1 MAWMR
6 MMGADSVAYHEKTV
20 MGRADDFPGRALA
33 YYASRGE
40 TPLVWGGAGAERL
53 GLVGRVTEAQ
63 YRAIYGPGGACDPTT
78 GERLVSTTRPGMEL
92 VIAAHKSVAELGVI
106 GRAEDMHQIMD
117 AERDTTLAYLERV
130 TLERGGRRG
139 RQRTPTA
146 TSGPVY
152 AHTRHATSRAG
163 DPSPHDHVL
172 VANLVEMLDGQG
184 GWKAPD
190 TTLWREHLHAAT
202 IVGRAAAARTA
213 VELGYAIAPDHGPS
227 GRLGHW
233 RIVGIPD
240 EVLEIHSKRTAEI
253 SEAVEAR
260 GYSSYRARNIAARN
274 NREVKR
280 HTPVGEL
287 MPHWHQ
293 ELAEVGWTVPELV
306 ASVARAGQEAVLAPG
321 LSERE
326 LTRLMAE
333 ALSPEGRLSVA
344 KVFTAAD
351 VVVAVGPALYGRPVA
366 DLQRAVQ
373 GILAAPDCVPLLGV
387 RGVRERTYATA
398 AALATEG
405 AVADLVARGTGAA
418 TAAMV
423 PNEVVEAAIAHAE
436 DVLGRP
442 LTSGQTKAVR
452 GICGEGRRVSLVL
465 GVAGAGKTTM
475 VRCAAEAYAAAGY
488 EVIGTATSGQ
498 AARTLGR
505 EAGLAESRTIASLL
519 WRLDHGTLE
528 LTARQV
534 VVLDEAGM
542 TDDGDMLRLLTACDL
557 AKTKVILVGDHRQL
571 GPVGPG
577 GALRALLNRHHGLV
591 HVLVENLR
599 QDDPNEREALRQLRG
614 GTVADAVAWYAAHDR
629 IRITPDANEA
639 RQATVDAWYAD
650 VCAGKNAAM
659 YAWRRTNVDVL
670 NRLARDRFALDGRL
684 TGPELSV
691 PDGRHYRVGD
701 RIVTLAPGDDG
712 QVVTSER
719 GEVVSLGGYRD
730 SLIVRMDDGRFERL
744 QGDEL
749 AEERLAYGYATTVH
763 RSQGST
769 VDVAH
774 RFEDGGGRGLAYV
787 SMSRGRQANTVHVVA
802 DDLDQAAEDLT
813 RDWTADHRA
822 RWAIDS
828 GTPATQPLAVEHH
841 DSAPDGMRIALR
853 FARLEAERRAVAAAI
868 PPDPS
873 AELATVDQHLAQL
886 HRDRTDLL
894 TGGGRYAGT
903 PEGYAARQLTH
914 ARQQHTDAQRHAEN
928 PDSRRDRRHWRKEAL
943 HWADQEAAAEAAYA
957 NGVAPEAHRLDDAI
971 IHLEQERDELHTARR
986 EHTVWLADHPE
997 ALHRLWTLDQ
1007 ELNPLPDLPEIIRD
1021 LGRTQATGLHRH
1033 AGIQPPGHD
1042 HGIEL
1047 DFGP

>member
-20 MGRADDFPGRALA
+20 MGRVDDFPGRALA

-78 GERLVSTTRPGMEL
+78 GERLVSTLRPGMEL
-92 VIAAHKSVAELGVI
+92 VIGAHKSVAELGVI
-106 GRAEDMHQIMD
+106 GRAEDMHRIMD
-117 AERDTTLAYLERV
+117 AERDATLAYLERV
-130 TLERGGRRG
+130 TQERGGRRG
-139 RQRTPTA
+139 RQRTAVA
-146 TSGPVY
+146 TSGLVY

-190 TTLWREHLHAAT
+190 TTLWREQLHAAT

-213 VELGYAIAPDHGPS
+213 VELGYAITPDPGPS

-253 SEAVEAR
+253 AEEVEAR
-260 GYSSYRARNIAARN
+260 GYSSYRARNIVARD
-274 NREVKR
+274 NREAKR

-287 MPHWHQ
+287 MPSWQ
-293 ELAEVGWTVPELV
+293 RELAEVGWTVPDLA
-306 ASVARAGQEAVLAPG
+306 ASVERAGREAVLAPG

-326 LTRLMAE
+326 IIGLMGD
-333 ALSPEGRLSVA
+333 ALSPESRLSVA

-351 VVVAVGPALYGRPVA
+351 VVVAVGPALYGRPIG

-373 GILAAPDCVPLLGV
+373 RILAVPDCVPLLGV
-387 RGVRERTYATA
+387 KGARERTYATA
-398 AALATEG
+398 SALATEG
-405 AVADLVARGTGAA
+405 AVAELVARGTGTA
-418 TAAMV
+418 TSA
-423 PNEVVEAAIAHAE
+423 VVADELVGSAIAHAE
-436 DVLGRP
+436 HVLGRP

-488 EVIGTATSGQ
+488 QVVGTATSGQ

-505 EAGLAESRTIASLL
+505 EADLAESRTVASLL
-519 WRLDHGTLE
+519 WRLDHGRLE
-528 LTARQV
+528 LTRRHV

-557 AKTKVILVGDHRQL
+557 AKSKVILVGDHRQL

-577 GALRALLNRHHGLV
+577 GALRALLNRHHGIV
-591 HVLVENLR
+591 HVLTENLR
-599 QDDPNEREALRQLRG
+599 QDDPSEREALRQLRG
-614 GTVADAVAWYAAHDR
+614 GKVADAVAWYAAHDR
-629 IRITPDANEA
+629 IRIAPDAHEA
-639 RQATVDAWYAD
+639 RQATVDTWYAD
-650 VCAGKNAAM
+650 VCAGRDAAM
-659 YAWRRTNVDVL
+659 YAWRRTNVDAL
-670 NRLARDRFALDGRL
+670 NRLARDRFALEGRL
-684 TGPELSV
+684 TGPDLAA
-691 PDGRHYRVGD
+691 PGGRNYCVGD
-701 RIVTLAPGDDG
+701 RIVTLAPGDNG

-719 GEVVSLGGYRD
+719 GEVVSLGVQGD

-744 QGDEL
+744 QGEEL
-749 AEERLAYGYATTVH
+749 AGDRIAYGYAVTVH

-774 RFEDGGGRGLAYV
+774 RYEDGGGRALAYV
-787 SMSRGRQANTVHVVA
+787 SMSRGREANTVHVVA
-802 DDLDQAAEDLT
+802 DNIDQAAEDLT
-813 RDWTADHRA
+813 RDWAIDHRA

-828 GTPATQPLAVEHH
+828 GTPATEPLAVEHH
-841 DSAPDGMRIALR
+841 DQAPAGMRAALR
-853 FARLEAERRAVAAAI
+853 HARLQAERDAVAAAI
-868 PPDPS
+868 PVDPAPDL
-873 AELATVDQHLAQL
+873 ARVDQELAALRRQH
-886 HRDRTDLL
+886 TDLL
-894 TGGGRYAGT
+894 AGQGGYADT
-903 PEGYAARQLTH
+903 PEGAAARRLLD
-914 ARQQHTDAQRHAEN
+914 ARRQHRKAEHYAET
-928 PDSRRDRRHWRKEAL
+928 STAWRDRRHWRKEAT
-943 HWADQEAAAEAAYA
+943 HWADQESAAEAAYTRT
-957 NGVAPEAHRLDDAI
+957 VAPEAGRLDEAIDHLDAR
-971 IHLEQERDELHTARR
+971 RDELDHTRR
-986 EHTVWLADHPE
+986 ERNTWLADHPE
-997 ALHRLWTLDQ
+997 ATRRLHALDQ
-1007 ELNPLPDLPEIIRD
+1007 ELNPLPELPDIIRD
-1021 LGRTQATGLHRH
+1021 LGRTHAAGLHH
-1033 AGIQPPGHD
+1033 DPGIQPPS